1 MLKALKTI
9 FVGIGFV
16 VFGVVSLYLSYD
28 NKQGEPAMIGAAA
41 IICGL
46 LGIFGGVRMMWVPA
60 AVGGGRREGRSSSQN
75 LSSLLGHQRRRVI
88 KPHDCAVE
96 LPFDL

>member
-28 NKQGEPAMIGAAA
+28 NKQGEPALIGAGA
-41 IICGL
+41 IILGL

-60 AVGGGRREGRSSSQN
+60 AVGGGRREGRSSTQN
-75 LSSLLGHQRRRVI
+75 LSSLLGNQRRRVI